1 MCLET
6 HAAALAAPDFFLTR
20 GGALHTHSPWSSSAS
35 SARRCG
41 RWTARPAC
49 SSIEVDPDM
58 PGTTG
63 DEKKDYAKTA
73 LIFHVPGHVLRA
85 CAQCRTRRAGARS

>member
-6 HAAALAAPDFFLTR
+6 RAAALAAPHFFL
-20 GGALHTHSPWSSSAS
+20 SPWSSSAS

-73 LIFHVPGHVLRA
+73 LIFHVPGHVLRPVPNSP
-85 CAQCRTRRAGARS
+85 RWREIGN

>member
-6 HAAALAAPDFFLTR
+6 HAAALAAPDFFF
-20 GGALHTHSPWSSSAS
+20 
-35 SARRCG
+35 
-41 RWTARPAC
+41 TARSRPPHPLPLVEQRIKCATLRPVDGATGMF
-49 SSIEVDPDM
+49 EVDPDM

-73 LIFHVPGHVLRA
+73 LIFHVPGHVLRPVPNSP
-85 CAQCRTRRAGARS
+85 RWREIVN